1 MNLSNKF
8 GPILW
13 GVFSIKKKTVRGKH
27 NIILVFFY
35 NISLSSL
42 SVTIPVYEL
51 NLFKVLTKS

>member
-1 MNLSNKF
+1 MNLTKKV
-8 GPILW
+8 GPILL
-13 GVFSIKKKTVRGKH
+13 GGFFHKKKTVRGKH